1 MLCKM
6 LILKSLLWLPTD
18 TQEFLS
24 YLLWVILS
32 FVQVVDCVNVLAV
45 GFGWKL
51 LAFFL
56 GDECELFL
64 GNGRGIT
71 GFVKETE
78 QSCETQ
84 VIIGQFALRWTNLLV
99 VGF

>member
-51 LAFFL
+51 LAFLL

-71 GFVKETE
+71 GFVEETE

-84 VIIGQFALRWTNLLV
+84 VIIG
-99 VGF
+99 